1 MYKQVTIK
9 VHDDVKGNTSLQL
22 DPMDTVSVI
31 KDQLA
36 QKKQLAYDSYEL
48 KLGAH
53 KLDDESTL
61 LESNLHDQST
71 ILVSYF
77 GFKVKVEKPAKDTAA
92 GKEVKILEATYGG
105 VSVVDTVTEMYKNGV
120 RKFKATNS
128 NFGDT
133 QPNVV
138 KFLFVKWEFDGKVQ
152 EKKVKEHTGH
162 DIELPEGKLG
172 SSSQEN
178 ENTLEVSVNPTET
191 ITTMKTKIADKTG
204 IDIEKFKL
212 KLNGKDLSDE
222 SLTISEAKI
231 TKDSVLKIVLKKIT
245 LVVTTNDNKVITI
258 TIAVSEKISH
268 LKGIISQK
276 GGIAMDRF
284 FLRLGNGV
292 ELIETKTLEESGIH
306 SYSSL
311 MIIYYKVQVTITI
324 YKPGF
329 QPPIVVTLDIMDTI
343 ADLKDRIKEKDA
355 LDSSK
360 YVLKSGQEELDDGKT
375 MDSIIKEQKSIRI
388 VFKSILLTVNGK
400 NKVFTMTVFWA
411 DTISK
416 IKERIHKLDQTP
428 IDRTQLKFGGVV
440 LKGSKTVEECGL
452 KDGSAL
458 KLVYTTMK
466 LHYQMHDDPEG
477 AKQTIMMDASN
488 KIEAIKDEIE
498 EKSHIE
504 SDVQILK
511 FNGRVLD
518 DKKSIRDEELHEDAT
533 LVVEKKK
540 TIKDIKIPKPSG
552 HGFYEIKID
561 ISKTIYDLRSMIHTK
576 YGIDLSKFKIK
587 IGGKVIEDTTV
598 IETTQWET
606 QTISFVYIRMTLTV
620 TTSDGQTV
628 IVQINP
634 HDKVISLKQMIGG

>member
-1 MYKQVTIK
+1 
-9 VHDDVKGNTSLQL
+9 
-22 DPMDTVSVI
+22 
-31 KDQLA
+31 
-36 QKKQLAYDSYEL
+36 
-48 KLGAH
+48 
-53 KLDDESTL
+53 
-61 LESNLHDQST
+61 
-71 ILVSYF
+71 
-77 GFKVKVEKPAKDTAA
+77 
-92 GKEVKILEATYGG
+92 
-105 VSVVDTVTEMYKNGV
+105 
-120 RKFKATNS
+120 
-128 NFGDT
+128 
-133 QPNVV
+133 
-138 KFLFVKWEFDGKVQ
+138 
-152 EKKVKEHTGH
+152 
-162 DIELPEGKLG
+162 
-172 SSSQEN
+172 
-178 ENTLEVSVNPTET
+178 
-191 ITTMKTKIADKTG
+191 MKTKIADKTG

-477 AKQTIMMDASN
+477 AK
-488 KIEAIKDEIE
+488 
-498 EKSHIE
+498 
-504 SDVQILK
+504 
-511 FNGRVLD
+511 
-518 DKKSIRDEELHEDAT
+518 
-533 LVVEKKK
+533 
-540 TIKDIKIPKPSG
+540 
-552 HGFYEIKID
+552 
-561 ISKTIYDLRSMIHTK
+561 
-576 YGIDLSKFKIK
+576 
-587 IGGKVIEDTTV
+587 
-598 IETTQWET
+598 
-606 QTISFVYIRMTLTV
+606 
-620 TTSDGQTV
+620 
-628 IVQINP
+628 
-634 HDKVISLKQMIGG
+634 